1 MAEIKSTLELIME
14 RTRNL
19 TMTEQ
24 DKESLHRKEAVGKI
38 KGSVQRYL
46 DDLISV
52 GTLKTEMEN
61 SEENLPDC
69 RQIMESFLLEHLNP
83 ESENRKIFKALEQAM
98 EADTIPLRDRISRFR
113 MEIEKEKEEIAKR
126 LNRALAD
133 RKISGS
139 AVIPNPARDET
150 LQSTLQKMKEDFKK
164 EISLLRGN

>member
-1 MAEIKSTLELIME
+1 
-14 RTRNL
+14 
-19 TMTEQ
+19 
-24 DKESLHRKEAVGKI
+24 
-38 KGSVQRYL
+38 
-46 DDLISV
+46 
-52 GTLKTEMEN
+52 
-61 SEENLPDC
+61 
-69 RQIMESFLLEHLNP
+69 
-83 ESENRKIFKALEQAM
+83 
-98 EADTIPLRDRISRFR
+98 